1 MWSCW
6 TSSCT
11 TFLPWPST
19 GLVPAGSWQSGIG
32 VNDCRYVLSTL
43 SPVNCS
49 SHSLS
54 RIRRALEAY
63 RQEREWFLSRILLS
77 RIPNLGILIRLTT
90 LPQKCLSAID
100 LGILWKD
107 VNWSLFFES
116 LYLLFVYL
124 SAGSSSK
131 YRQTTTTRIVAM
143 GLAQNRQ
150 VSTCIWWCPY
160 FDWLFLFYQRSSTTF
175 IQPPLYPCADLQER
189 RHPGRRAKEA
199 GWRGHQPRI
208 SSTSGGSFWGKVL
221 VSWMSFAQPMLI
233 GAPPIHMH

>member
-1 MWSCW
+1 M
-6 TSSCT
+6 
-11 TFLPWPST
+11 
-19 GLVPAGSWQSGIG
+19 GSWQSGIG

-63 RQEREWFLSRILLS
+63 RQEREWFLSHILLS

-131 YRQTTTTRIVAM
+131 YRQMMTTRIVAM
-143 GLAQNRQ
+143 GLAQN
-150 VSTCIWWCPY
+150 P
-160 FDWLFLFYQRSSTTF
+160 F
-175 IQPPLYPCADLQER
+175 
-189 RHPGRRAKEA
+189 
-199 GWRGHQPRI
+199 
-208 SSTSGGSFWGKVL
+208 TSASQYMYL
-221 VSWMSFAQPMLI
+221 VMSLL
-233 GAPPIHMH
+233 